1 MQDLKT
7 RQLIE
12 RAKSRDPDAFTEL
25 IGLYM
30 KDMYR
35 AAIAILKHDENAA
48 DAIQDT
54 ILVCWEKLETLKKAE
69 YFRTWLIRILIN
81 KCYDIRKQYA
91 GLTGLDEIGEP
102 SKEDDYNLE
111 LKEAIV
117 SLGETYSIV
126 MTLYYGLGYHTDEIA
141 EILKI
146 SPVTVRVRLKRA
158 RQKLKE
164 YYEAEDGSKG

>member
-25 IGLYM
+25 IGMHM

-35 AAIAILKHDENAA
+35 AAAAILRHDENAA

-54 ILVCWEKLETLKKAE
+54 ILTCWEKLGTLKKPE

-81 KCYDIRKQYA
+81 KCYDIRKHYA
-91 GLTGLDEIGEP
+91 GLTGLEEIEELSGEDP
-102 SKEDDYNLE
+102 CNPE
-111 LKEAIV
+111 LKEAIA

-126 MTLYYGLGYHTDEIA
+126 MTLYYGMGYSSREIA
-141 EILKI
+141 EILGS
-146 SPVTVRVRLKRA
+146 SPGAVRVRLKRG

-164 YYEAEDGSKG
+164 YYDADR

>member
-25 IGLYM
+25 IGMHM

-35 AAIAILKHDENAA
+35 AAAAILRHDENAA

-54 ILVCWEKLETLKKAE
+54 ILTCWEKLGTLKKPE

-81 KCYDIRKQYA
+81 KCYDIRNHYK
-91 GLTGLDEIGEP
+91 GLTGLEEIEELSG
-102 SKEDDYNLE
+102 DDSCNPE
-111 LKEAIV
+111 LKEAIA

-126 MTLYYGLGYHTDEIA
+126 MTLYYGMGYSSREIA
-141 EILKI
+141 EILGI
-146 SPVTVRVRLKRA
+146 SPGAVRVRLKRG

-164 YYEAEDGSKG
+164 YYDADR

>member
-12 RAKSRDPDAFTEL
+12 RAKGRDPDAFTEL
-25 IGLYM
+25 IRLHM

-54 ILVCWEKLETLKKAE
+54 ILVCWEKLGTLKKPE

-81 KCYDIRKQYA
+81 KCYNIRKHYA
-91 GLTGLDEIGEP
+91 GMTGLDEIEEPAGEDA
-102 SKEDDYNLE
+102 SNLE
-111 LKEAIV
+111 LKEAV
-117 SLGETYSIV
+117 ASLGETYSIV
-126 MTLYYGLGYHTDEIA
+126 MTLYYGFGYNTNEIA
-141 EILKI
+141 EILGI
-146 SPVTVRVRLKRA
+146 TPGNVRVRLKRG
-158 RQKLKE
+158 RRKLKE
-164 YYEAEDGSKG
+164 YYDADR